1 MKVEVKAYYGSI
13 MLVSGAIIINRFPE
27 KNHPMIEKIANIA
40 KERLKGLVKDSD
52 PQIRVEVFQ
61 EIKFTYV
68 FGGELNSRLKNL
80 KESYLPETD
89 LYTSID
95 DDMLTRLI

>member
-68 FGGELNSRLKNL
+68 FGGELNSRLENL
-80 KESYLPETD
+80 KASYLPETD